1 MFERKNQSILT
12 PHYTAL
18 IAQDEDLAGGEE
30 DEEVFTLAR
39 RDHDLE
45 GDADTALPTVAAPL
59 ISSEDLSKRKLRE
72 GTSRKAQLKNRPQG
86 EKVVFDEE
94 GVEKNFYE
102 MGDDAEGGA
111 GAEERRNEYLEKERE
126 RMKLADKVDRELARE
141 KKREKKRKRKERE
154 RDVSL
159 FNDFWAKLTLY
170 RSSMGS

>member
-18 IAQDEDLAGGEE
+18 ISHEDDNKDE
-30 DEEVFTLAR
+30 DEEVFTIRR

-45 GDADTALPTVAAPL
+45 LGEGVEPAAPSKL
-59 ISSEDLSKRKLRE
+59 TSSEDLSKRKLRE

-86 EKVVFDEE
+86 EKLVFDED

-111 GAEERRNEYLEKERE
+111 GAQEKREEYLQAERE
-126 RMKLADKVDRELARE
+126 RMKVADKDDRELARE

-154 RDVSL
+154 REVSTS
-159 FNDFWAKLTLY
+159 DDSRGMKLTD
-170 RSSMGS
+170 